1 MKALLFLFCGWAVAQ
16 PAPVEFRFAHEATA
30 PGRTKKVAKASSET
44 LFIDDTVVFSS
55 TDFAACDL
63 SKTKENGWVLFAT
76 MSEAGQKRFND
87 LTKENIGK
95 RLGVVAL
102 DQLWDAPII
111 KQAIDAERGIMAA
124 FAKMTE
130 KEAKDLK
137 AKLKTSCSLPNQ

>member
-1 MKALLFLFCGWAVAQ
+1 MKFLLLLVCSFAVAQ
-16 PAPVEFRFAHEATA
+16 PAPVEFRFAHEAMA
-30 PGRTKKVAKASSET
+30 PGYAKKVVKATSET
-44 LFIDDTVVFSS
+44 VFIDDKVVFSS
-55 TDFAACDL
+55 ADFAACDL

-95 RLGVVAL
+95 RLGVLAL
-102 DQLWDAPII
+102 DQLWDAPVI

-124 FAKMTE
+124 FAKMSE

-137 AKLKTSCSLPNQ
+137 TKLKTSCSSAKQ